1 MIEQVDFLKGI
12 FEANILT
19 IIRQIDEVSAH
30 FSYTDE
36 YIMDHSIPWL
46 KRKYI
51 FATNKQRDNLVEQQ
65 TVTFKAIQAV
75 VSSFMGSKVNL
86 EEILIPNR
94 EPSESEKYLSDL
106 IETLKDGNKKV
117 SGVDSSGYVVDEWWK
132 TT

>member
-1 MIEQVDFLKGI
+1 
-12 FEANILT
+12 
-19 IIRQIDEVSAH
+19 
-30 FSYTDE
+30 
-36 YIMDHSIPWL
+36 MDHSISWL
-46 KRKYI
+46 KRKYV
-51 FATNKQRDNLVEQQ
+51 FATNKQRDRLVEQQ